1 MQKSPNI
8 SKKKERQIKRRKN
21 MHFIKRQ
28 RTKDRDNKY
37 NNYESDAGDS
47 DKDDIKV
54 KINSNKSFFKSK
66 NHDAYVDL
74 DKSYDYITHES
85 IKSYDEQ
92 GKTTK
97 ASNPSKTSE
106 TSTSYKITDNLIS
119 KNNRCIIS

>member
-1 MQKSPNI
+1 M
-8 SKKKERQIKRRKN
+8 
-21 MHFIKRQ
+21 
-28 RTKDRDNKY
+28 
-37 NNYESDAGDS
+37 
-47 DKDDIKV
+47 

-85 IKSYDEQ
+85 IKLYDEQ
-92 GKTTK
+92 GKTME
-97 ASNPSKTSE
+97 ASNPSKTTETLTSSKTSE